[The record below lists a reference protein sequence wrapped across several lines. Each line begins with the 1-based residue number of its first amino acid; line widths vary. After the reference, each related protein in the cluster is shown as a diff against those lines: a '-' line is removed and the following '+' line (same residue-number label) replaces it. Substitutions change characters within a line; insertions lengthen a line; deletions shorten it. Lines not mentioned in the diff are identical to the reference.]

1 MNKKSAI
8 DAFMAAFFGKADEDL
23 FNLIDDISHTVKIS
37 KKEPLFMED
46 DEGYCMYYLISGSA
60 KLFKTNEEGKE
71 AVIKFV
77 APGEI
82 FAEIILYL
90 KNKYPVTCMAIEPSE
105 LLAINAQKLFKLIQQ
120 RPELAMR
127 LIGRLAFRSQY
138 LVRMVENLTIANV
151 RERFLNYLRLMQ
163 SKSGNNVI
171 DLPVPKGDLALL
183 LGIAP
188 ETFSRLLKKLTE
200 DGIIEVEGRNIRII
214 GTDSL

>member
-1 MNKKSAI
+1 
-8 DAFMAAFFGKADEDL
+8 
-23 FNLIDDISHTVKIS
+23 
-37 KKEPLFMED
+37 
-46 DEGYCMYYLISGSA
+46 
-60 KLFKTNEEGKE
+60 
-71 AVIKFV
+71 
-77 APGEI
+77 
-82 FAEIILYL
+82 
-90 KNKYPVTCMAIEPSE
+90 MAIEPSE

-127 LIGRLAFRSQY
+127 LIGRLSFRSQY

-183 LGIAP
+183 LGVAP